1 MTPQPPPGAY
11 QLPQQPKGMVSPVY
25 DWPSRSGKRRGPRSR
40 RGWFWVFMAWHALVI
55 LLVISN
61 GASQSDLVTFSTLG
75 SGAAVDVM
83 IVAGVWVWKHTGRR
97 P

>member
-1 MTPQPPPGAY
+1 
-11 QLPQQPKGMVSPVY
+11 
-25 DWPSRSGKRRGPRSR
+25 
-40 RGWFWVFMAWHALVI
+40 MAWHALVI